1 MNKYFCIIV
10 AVLIS
15 HQLRAADEE
24 GKFAV
29 KGAGKRDCSNF
40 VQTIEQGSTDY
51 YMYGGWLEGYLSSYN
66 SFQPNNYDATPWQT
80 TELLMTLLKRHCD
93 SNPDVKFLSAVNS
106 LLKTFYP
113 IRLEGENKLIKISV
127 NGADTYFYQEILLR
141 AKERLKMLG
150 YLNGEVIADYDEGD
164 IQAFE
169 KYQKDIGISI
179 TGVPDQNT
187 LLSLFVKK
195 VKE

>member
-10 AVLIS
+10 AVLLS
-15 HQLRAADEE
+15 HQVRAADEE
-24 GKFAV
+24 GKFAA

-40 VQTIEQGSTDY
+40 VQTIEQRSTDY

-66 SFQPNNYDATPWQT
+66 AFQPNNYDATPWQT
-80 TELLMTLLKRHCD
+80 TELLLTLLKRHCD
-93 SNPDVKFLSAVNS
+93 NNPEVKFLSAVNS

-127 NGADTYFYQEILLR
+127 NGAETYFYEEILLR
-141 AKERLKMLG
+141 AKERLKILG
-150 YLNGEVIADYDEGD
+150 YIDGDVVADYDEGD

-169 KYQKDIGISI
+169 KYQKDIGITI

-187 LLSLFVKK
+187 LLSLFLKK

>member
-1 MNKYFCIIV
+1 MNKYFYMLV
-10 AVLIS
+10 AVLLS
-15 HQLRAADEE
+15 QSLYAADDE

-40 VQTIEQGSTDY
+40 VQTIEQKSTDY
-51 YMYGGWLEGYLSSYN
+51 YLYGGWLEGYLSSYN
-66 SFQPNNYDATPWQT
+66 SLQPKNYDATPWQT
-80 TELLMTLLKRHCD
+80 TELLLTLLKRHCD
-93 SNPDVKFLSAVNS
+93 NNPDVKFLSAVNS

-113 IRLEGENKLIKISV
+113 IRLERENTLIKISV
-127 NGADTYFYQEILLR
+127 NGADTYFYQDILLR
-141 AKERLKMLG
+141 AKERLKKLG
-150 YLNGEVIADYDEGD
+150 YLTGEVLADYDEGD

-187 LLSLFVKK
+187 LLSLFLKK
-195 VKE
+195 VTE